1 MINVDH
7 PALEVFRNLKG
18 DKYLISYV
26 LLVLTTVS

>member
-7 PALEVFRNLKG
+7 PSLEVFRNLKG

>member
-7 PALEVFRNLKG
+7 TALAVFRNLKG

-26 LLVLTTVS
+26 LVSCN

>member
-18 DKYLISYV
+18 DTYLISYV